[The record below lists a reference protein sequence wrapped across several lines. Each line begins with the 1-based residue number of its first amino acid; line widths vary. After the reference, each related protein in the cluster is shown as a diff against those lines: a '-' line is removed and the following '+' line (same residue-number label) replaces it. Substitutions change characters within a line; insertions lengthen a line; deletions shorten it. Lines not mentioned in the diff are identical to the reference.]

1 MKKKLKQ
8 LLVLL
13 KNNNNHRIP
22 MLQKTVQKLILK
34 NIHNLILINFVKKS
48 KANINSLVNVQFLF
62 IQQQLKAINLI
73 VVLSR
78 FITYLTMQTKIQSKK
93 NVLNYIFFPKHSLKC
108 LCEIIHIIF
117 IDHYTVVW
125 K

>member
-1 MKKKLKQ
+1 
-8 LLVLL
+8 
-13 KNNNNHRIP
+13 
-22 MLQKTVQKLILK
+22 MLQKTVQKLKSK
-34 NIHNLILINFVKKS
+34 NIHKLILIKFVKTS
-48 KANINSLVNVQFLF
+48 KANINFLINVQFLF

-78 FITYLTMQTKIQSKK
+78 FIIYLTMQTKIQSKK

-108 LCEIIHIIF
+108 LCEIIHIIS